1 MADERRRISPDLD
14 SFYYL
19 APLWFLVEAF
29 LWPNFRAGAVFGP
42 GLAGTAVFYA
52 LEAGIGAA
60 LWFRLPYAR
69 AGALLENVLYLVL
82 VFKFILFAPLDAAL
96 ALAADTDVTENFARG
111 YLSALPGII
120 YSVLHVIARI
130 KGQLSGT
137 GLQL

>member
-1 MADERRRISPDLD
+1 MAEEPRRVSPGLD

-29 LWPNFRAGAVFGP
+29 LWPNFRAGVVFGP
-42 GLAGTAVFYA
+42 GLAGTAAFYG

-82 VFKFILFAPLDAAL
+82 VFKFILFAPIDAAL
-96 ALAADTDVTENFARG
+96 ALADGTDVTENFARG
-111 YLSALPGII
+111 YLGALPGII

-130 KGQLSGT
+130 KGQLSGAERES
-137 GLQL
+137 